1 MIEDNLPKRKR
12 QRLFRIRKTSLDIL
26 INDYYLF
33 EATDNEI
40 IQMLF
45 KNWILIY
52 ILEHL

>member
-12 QRLFRIRKTSLDIL
+12 QRLFKIRKTSLDIF
-26 INDYYLF
+26 NDYYLF